1 MTLSLF
7 LTHKHTSPH
16 PTYCQVN
23 VSCPSAKC
31 CQYVQE
37 ANIMGMLHWL
47 FTALMANHRHS
58 SWQPVAVLSFHSS
71 NKRSDSAWHINNSSL
86 KGKFSN
92 LKCVCGGQIQ
102 CIGKRAGE
110 KAIKRWQTA
119 SWKTSMNV
127 VMNCDSRPVHAYI
140 FSCPHTSG
148 SVPHWLQRDLKPW
161 AYPSWP
167 IHPLDIYNL
176 QDIGRGFPVS
186 WGAGSVHTAL
196 WHRTYI
202 CGIMLDVFN
211 HSLRCHNIYCTA
223 SAKLS

>member
-31 CQYVQE
+31 CQYVRE

-92 LKCVCGGQIQ
+92 LKCVCEGQIQ

-127 VMNCDSRPVHAYI
+127 VMNCDSRSVHTYI
-140 FSCPHTSG
+140 FSCPHIRICSSLAAERFKTLSI
-148 SVPHWLQRDLKPW
+148 SIMAYSSTWHLQPARHWQRFSCIVRSRVSSYSSM
-161 AYPSWP
+161 AQN
-167 IHPLDIYNL
+167 IY
-176 QDIGRGFPVS
+176 
-186 WGAGSVHTAL
+186 L
-196 WHRTYI
+196 WHHVG
-202 CGIMLDVFN
+202 CL
-211 HSLRCHNIYCTA
+211 
-223 SAKLS
+223 